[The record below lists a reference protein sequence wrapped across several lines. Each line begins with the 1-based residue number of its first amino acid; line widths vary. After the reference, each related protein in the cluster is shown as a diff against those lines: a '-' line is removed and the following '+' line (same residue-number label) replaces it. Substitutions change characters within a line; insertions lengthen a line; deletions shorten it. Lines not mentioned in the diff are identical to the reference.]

1 MKVNISFSTYC
12 VKAEIFDTPTGRA
25 IYEALPIKRNVSTW
39 GEEIYFDLPVHCEL
53 EDGALAEVSVG
64 DLAYWPNMPAFCIFF
79 GPTPVS
85 RGDRPVAASEVNV
98 FGKLLETD
106 LESLRGIRE
115 GENIL
120 VERLD

>member
-53 EDGALAEVSVG
+53 EDGAQAEVSVG

-85 RGDRPVAASEVNV
+85 RGDQPVAASEVNV